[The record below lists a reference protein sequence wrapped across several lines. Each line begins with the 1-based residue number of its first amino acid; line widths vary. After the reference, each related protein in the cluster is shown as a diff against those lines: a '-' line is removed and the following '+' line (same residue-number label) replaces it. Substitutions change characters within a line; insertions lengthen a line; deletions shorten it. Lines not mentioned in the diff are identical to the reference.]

1 MHGEEMEIEV
11 SKMAKYRAIVD
22 KLDIPEN
29 KREEMIILVHRMMH
43 AFVSAAFGEDSVQ
56 IIMDKKLKDSFQNA
70 VINVKSCDTEH
81 VEQCREFSIV
91 NDDPNVGGDRKIK
104 PPPQENEP

>member
-1 MHGEEMEIEV
+1 MYGGEMEIEL

-22 KLDIPEN
+22 KLDVPEN
-29 KREEMIILVHRMMH
+29 KREEMIVLVHRMMH

-56 IIMDKKLKDSFQNA
+56 IILDKKLKDSFQCA
-70 VINVKSCDTEH
+70 VFNVNSSITEA

-91 NDDPNVGGDRKIK
+91 NDDPSVGGDKKIK
-104 PPPQENEP
+104 IPTQENEP